1 MRLFIV
7 LLMSSLLMG
16 SCVQKKKES
25 VQPLDTSSLM
35 HQVEVKEVIQ
45 TDSYT
50 YLKVSENREDF
61 WIAVSRQEAKVGEKY
76 YYASA
81 LEMKDFESKALGRVF
96 DSIFF
101 VQKLSKD
108 PIQKSAPVAS
118 KKEPLGKAI
127 ESFDSNIEV
136 EPAEGGVTIGELY
149 ASKGNYEGKRV
160 RVKGKVVKVNKN
172 IMSRNWI
179 HIQDGTKHGED
190 YDLTITSDQMAEV
203 GQEHTFEGVVT
214 LNKDFGAGYFYE
226 LIMEEGQLVN

>member
-25 VQPLDTSSLM
+25 VQPLDTSLLM

-50 YLKVSENREDF
+50 YLKVSENREEF

-81 LEMKDFESKALGRVF
+81 LEMEDFESKALGRVF

-101 VQKLSKD
+101 VQKISKE
-108 PIQKSAPVAS
+108 PIQRANAMAGKQTPQ
-118 KKEPLGKAI
+118 GKAI
-127 ESFDSNIEV
+127 ESFNSDIKL
-136 EPAEGGVTIGELY
+136 EPVKGGVTIEKLY
-149 ASKGNYEGKRV
+149 ASKGEYEGKRV
-160 RVKGKVVKVNKN
+160 SVKGKVVKVNKN

-190 YDLTITSDQMAEV
+190 YDLTITSGQLPEV
-203 GQEHTFEGVVT
+203 GDVVTIEGVVT

-226 LIMEEGQLVN
+226 LIMEEGQLVE